1 MKTQETRGQKKL
13 NEISR
18 ERQNDGSENITRKV
32 ATEPIHKMENKKAQ
46 KWTKDGGNQMVES
59 LLTFFKRMKEKRRGV
74 FRTHSNI
81 YDGASLRKQKKKI
94 SPLMRKERKQI
105 LLKEECFLTDLFS
118 KTHEGKE
125 EI

>member
-1 MKTQETRGQKKL
+1 M
-13 NEISR
+13 
-18 ERQNDGSENITRKV
+18 
-32 ATEPIHKMENKKAQ
+32 HKMGNKKAQ

-59 LLTFFKRMKEKRRGV
+59 LLTLFKRMKEKSRGV

-94 SPLMRKERKQI
+94 SPLMRKERKQT

-125 EI
+125 EIQIEKKEENIRTPTAGRKNRSTMV